1 MTVPKMRAW
10 DEEFQLMVPDH
21 YLTKHFNGTI
31 YEVFSPLTGDRLAIA
46 KALSPNNVMQSFHV
60 FDNSEDKVEI
70 YEGDIVQ
77 FEDYNSDLEDT
88 FYSLGIVERS
98 DLGLNITNR
107 FEVSLEDLLLGTN
120 RLNVKVIG
128 NTYRNK
134 SLVEGILR

>member
-10 DEEFQLMVPDH
+10 DEELQLMVPDH
-21 YLTKHFNGTI
+21 CLTKHFSGTI
-31 YEVFSPLTGDRLAIA
+31 YEVFSPLTGDRLAIV

-60 FDNSEDKVEI
+60 FDNSEDRVEI

-88 FYSLGIVERS
+88 FMSLGVVERT

-107 FEVSLEDLLLGTN
+107 FEVSLEDLLLGNN
-120 RLNVKVIG
+120 RLDVKVVG
-128 NTYRNK
+128 NIYQNK
-134 SLVEGILR
+134 DLVKEI

>member
-1 MTVPKMRAW
+1 MTVPKIRAW
-10 DEEFQLMVPDH
+10 DEELQVMVSDH
-21 YLTKHFNGTI
+21 CLTKHFNGAI

-60 FDNSEDKVEI
+60 FDNSEDRVEI

-88 FYSLGIVERS
+88 FMSLGVVERT

-107 FEVSLEDLLLGTN
+107 FEVSLEDLLLGNN
-120 RLNVKVIG
+120 RLDVKVVG
-128 NTYRNK
+128 NIYQNK
-134 SLVEGILR
+134 DLVKEI